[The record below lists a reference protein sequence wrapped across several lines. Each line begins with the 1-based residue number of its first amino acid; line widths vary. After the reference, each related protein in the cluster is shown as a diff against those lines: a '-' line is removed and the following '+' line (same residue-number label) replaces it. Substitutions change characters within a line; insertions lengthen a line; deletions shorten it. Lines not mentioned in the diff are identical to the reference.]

1 MTHLFHVGEP
11 VSTRA
16 GSPLAAEPGEA
27 RAVAGPGGI
36 QVVVAVADPGEDEC
50 RAVET
55 GAISVGVS
63 DEHGATDG
71 PGAAL
76 LVRVGEPGSAGFVEA
91 VAPVEAG
98 VWWGGDVEL
107 ALSDGRGVV
116 RAVRRFRGPT
126 AERVTA
132 DPAPGSSGRPS
143 RG

>member
-71 PGAAL
+71 PGGGAL

-98 VWWGGDVEL
+98 VWWGGDVEI
-107 ALSDGRGVV
+107 ALSDGGDVV

-126 AERVTA
+126 ADPVA
-132 DPAPGSSGRPS
+132 DPDAPSSGS
-143 RG
+143 